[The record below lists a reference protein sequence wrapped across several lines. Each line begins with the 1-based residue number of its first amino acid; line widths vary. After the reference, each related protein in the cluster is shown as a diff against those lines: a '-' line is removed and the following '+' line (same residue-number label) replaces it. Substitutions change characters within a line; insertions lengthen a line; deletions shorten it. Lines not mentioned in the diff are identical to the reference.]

1 MLETEEVA
9 RIATNDAPAPIIPVE
24 AEAGSSLWQDAW
36 HRLLKN
42 KLSVVGGLVVILVAL
57 LCLLAGVI
65 APSPNAQDLA
75 LHEAPP
81 SAAHWFGTDTLGRD
95 LFARVLHGGRISLAV
110 GIVATAVALL
120 IGVVYGTVS
129 GYYGGNVDALMM
141 RIVDIIYALP
151 FTIFVI
157 LLSVF
162 FNNDQTRD
170 RINRV
175 LHAVFGNGVSL
186 GSEFNIILL
195 FAAIG
200 AVEWLTMARIVR
212 GQVRSLRRMDFVEA
226 AEALGVP
233 TRRIIFRHMIPNVLG
248 PIIVYTTLTIPSV
261 MLLEAFLSFLGLGVQ
276 PPNASW
282 GVLIGE
288 GAKSMEEFPWLLIF
302 PGLALSITLFS
313 FNFLGDGL
321 RDALDP
327 RASKD

>member
-1 MLETEEVA
+1 
-9 RIATNDAPAPIIPVE
+9 
-24 AEAGSSLWQDAW
+24 
-36 HRLLKN
+36 
-42 KLSVVGGLVVILVAL
+42 
-57 LCLLAGVI
+57 
-65 APSPNAQDLA
+65 
-75 LHEAPP
+75 
-81 SAAHWFGTDTLGRD
+81 
-95 LFARVLHGGRISLAV
+95 
-110 GIVATAVALL
+110 
-120 IGVVYGTVS
+120 
-129 GYYGGNVDALMM
+129 MM

-175 LHAVFGNGVSL
+175 LHAVFGNGVTL

>member
-1 MLETEEVA
+1 MITLDEA
-9 RIATNDAPAPIIPVE
+9 PKSAAAPAPV
-24 AEAGSSLWQDAW
+24 AEEGSSLWRDAW

-42 KLSVVGGLVVILVAL
+42 KLALAGAVVIILLTL
-57 LCLLAGVI
+57 LCVFAGVI
-65 APSPNAQDLA
+65 APSPNLQDLSRYA
-75 LHEAPP
+75 SPP
-81 SAAHWFGTDTLGRD
+81 GWAHWFGTDTLGRD
-95 LFARVLHGGRISLAV
+95 LFARVLFGGRISLAV
-110 GIVATAVALL
+110 GVVATAVALC
-120 IGVVYGTVS
+120 IGVVYGTVA
-129 GYYGGNVDALMM
+129 GFLGGTVDAVMM
-141 RIVDIIYALP
+141 RVVDILYALP

-157 LLSVF
+157 LLTVF
-162 FNNDQTRD
+162 F
-170 RINRV
+170 
-175 LHAVFGNGVSL
+175 
-186 GSEFNIILL
+186 GSNLILL

-212 GQVRSLRRMDFVEA
+212 GQVRSLRKMEFIEA
-226 AEALGVP
+226 AEALGISK
-233 TRRIIFRHMIPNVLG
+233 RRIIFRHMIPNVLG

-288 GAKSMEEFPWLLIF
+288 GAKDMEEFPWLLIF
-302 PGLALSITLFS
+302 PGIALSVTLFS